1 MPIWIGSFPFARTF
15 SLHDRGIIR
24 PGMIADLVLF
34 DPDTVSDKATFEE
47 PHQYSVGFDY
57 VLVNGVAVVAD
68 GVITDERSGRFVHG
82 PGAR

>member
-1 MPIWIGSFPFARTF
+1 MTSLPARTF